1 MVPQNNRI
9 YVCGNKYVFSADS
22 LSFTLPKPIEATK
35 SCFPKKKCEN
45 TFQTRDGFAFCYIEK
60 NSIEGLQDKIDLGQ

>member
-1 MVPQNNRI
+1 M
-9 YVCGNKYVFSADS
+9 FSVLTHCHLRCLS
-22 LSFTLPKPIEATK
+22 LLGYKIM
-35 SCFPKKKCEN
+35 FPKKKCEN